1 MRNTT
6 KSFPVQDATPLPQM
20 ARLDRTDFRSPKQK
34 SPSDPHG
41 SFGLPSQCQTNVI
54 GGPTGNCTCD
64 NVVQLQSFWNLITF
78 RPALQETIR
87 DHHAVHRQWQRSPGG
102 KPPIDDARDHDVLKS

>member
-34 SPSDPHG
+34 SPSDPHE

-54 GGPTGNCTCD
+54 GGPTETALATTSSNCSRSEIQTPFVRRCKRPSATTMPSIDSGNGH
-64 NVVQLQSFWNLITF
+64 
-78 RPALQETIR
+78 PA
-87 DHHAVHRQWQRSPGG
+87 
-102 KPPIDDARDHDVLKS
+102 